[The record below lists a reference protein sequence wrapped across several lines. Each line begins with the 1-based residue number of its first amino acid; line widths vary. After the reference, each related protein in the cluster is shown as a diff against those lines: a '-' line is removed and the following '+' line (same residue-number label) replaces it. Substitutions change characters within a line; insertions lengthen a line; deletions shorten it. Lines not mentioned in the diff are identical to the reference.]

1 MRGST
6 RAAVIGLSTML
17 AATLMV
23 GRVTHAA
30 AAPAPYTVT
39 AGDLQ
44 ATGLGPNKDQTC
56 DVVYDLYVPNSASPT
71 STVPAILTTNGFG
84 GSKSDQASVADLF
97 ARNGYEVLSYSGLGF
112 GGSSC
117 NIELDSPEWDGR
129 AASDLVSFLGNRP
142 EVTRKG
148 VDNPVVGTWG
158 GSYGGGFQ
166 FALAAV
172 DPRVDAMIPQI
183 TWNDLSYSLA
193 PNNDAA
199 SRIYPGTDPPGT
211 PKFEWTNLFFALGA
225 AQPALHPQQ
234 SGNPPT
240 GCPGFDQQVCV
251 ANAETAAAGYPT
263 ADVVKL
269 LQHASAQYELFNDP
283 NTHVPPMLLMQGQ
296 NDTLFNFNDALANY
310 NGAKAR
316 GADVKLV
323 FKEGGHSGAAAPGEV
338 NDGDPS
344 KGYLDQMYLNWYA
357 KYLKHQPVD
366 TGPEVEY
373 FRNWVHY
380 DTTGSAQPAYASAPS
395 YAALPT
401 QTLYL
406 SGGGPGA
413 GGDLVSA
420 AAAIKAGSQSFVN
433 PPNGLPA
440 SYSET
445 SEAGQLTAPTD
456 PPGEFASWSTAPLAA
471 DTDVVGVPTLDVT
484 LSAPAASNAAPT
496 TELVLFGKL
505 YDVDAAG
512 KATLVHGIVS
522 PLRIADATTPVHIN
536 LPGQVHRYAAGHR
549 IELVLAST
557 DSAYVGSRIPQAIT
571 VAADPAHPAALTIP
585 LADPSGATPPPAVPV
600 AGLAA
605 TLPLVAVP
613 VGMLVMV
620 RRRRRGSA
628 RESDAI
634 NAG

>member
-1 MRGST
+1 MRGTT
-6 RAAVIGLSTML
+6 RAAVVGLSVL
-17 AATLMV
+17 LPATLV
-23 GRVTHAA
+23 GRVTPAA
-30 AAPAPYTVT
+30 ADTPPYTVT

-44 ATGLGPNKDQTC
+44 AAGLGPNHDQTC
-56 DVVYDLYVPNSASPT
+56 DVVYDLYVPDSASPT

-84 GSKSDQASVADLF
+84 GSKADQASVADLF

-117 NIELDSPEWDGR
+117 SIELDSPEWDGM
-129 AASDLVSFLGNRP
+129 AAKDLVDFLGNRP
-142 EVTRKG
+142 EVTSKG
-148 VDNPVVGTWG
+148 PDNPVVGTWG

-193 PNNDAA
+193 PNNDEA
-199 SRIYPGTDPPGT
+199 SRIYPGSDPPGA
-211 PKFEWTNLFFALGA
+211 PKFEWTNLFFGLGV
-225 AQPALHPQQ
+225 AQPALNRQK

-263 ADVVKL
+263 ADVVTL
-269 LQHASAQYELFNDP
+269 LQHASAQYELFDNP
-283 NTHVPPMLLMQGQ
+283 NAHVPPMLLMQGQ

-310 NGAKAR
+310 YGAKAR

-323 FKEGGHSGAAAPGEV
+323 FKEGGHSGGAAKGEV
-338 NDGDPS
+338 NDSDPS

-357 KYLKHQPVD
+357 KYLKHQAVD

-373 FRNWVHY
+373 FQDWVQY
-380 DTTGSAQPAYASAPS
+380 DTSGSAQPAYASASS

-413 GGDLVSA
+413 GGDLVGDPA
-420 AAAIKAGSQSFVN
+420 TIQAGSQSFVN

-445 SEAGQLTAPTD
+445 SEAGQLAAPTD
-456 PPGEFASWSTAPLAA
+456 PPGEFASWSTPPLAQ
-471 DTDVVGVPTLDVT
+471 DTDIVGVPTLDFTV
-484 LSAPAASNAAPT
+484 SAPAASSADPS

-505 YDVDAAG
+505 YDVDASG

-522 PLRIADATTPVHIN
+522 PLRIADATKPVHVN

-557 DSAYVGSRIPQAIT
+557 DSAYVGSRVPQAIT
-571 VAADPAHPAALTIP
+571 VAADPAHPAVLTLP
-585 LADPSGATPPPAVPV
+585 VDPQSVTGPGPSVPEV
-600 AGLAA
+600 GRAAG
-605 TLPLVAVP
+605 LPLVAAP
-613 VGMLVMV
+613 VGLLMAMRW
-620 RRRRRGSA
+620 RRRQRGRRVPATG
-628 RESDAI
+628 
-634 NAG
+634 